1 VSIFLFSWYYIK
13 KTVIRRGTT
22 VIYLL
27 LAIISSAL
35 VSLMM
40 RLSTDKVK
48 GNIAMLVVNYFVC
61 MCLAAG
67 FAGFGSIM
75 PERSGLGQTMGL
87 GALNGVLYLASF
99 VLFQLNV
106 KKNGVV
112 LASTF
117 MKLGLL
123 VPMVLSIFLF
133 GEIPGVVQ
141 IIGFALA
148 IIAILMINLEK
159 DAGGR
164 GFKFGLVLLL
174 LCGGAADAMSKVFEE
189 VGNAELS
196 QQFLLYTFV
205 TALIL
210 CLCLMA
216 YKKQKI
222 GKNEIIY
229 GALIG
234 IPNFFSAKFL
244 LKSLESVDAVIA
256 YPTFSVATILV
267 VTLVGV
273 LAFKEKLGKR
283 QWTALCIILA
293 ALVLLNV

>member
-1 VSIFLFSWYYIK
+1 M
-13 KTVIRRGTT
+13 
-22 VIYLL
+22 IYLL

-35 VSLMM
+35 VSIVM

-48 GNIAMLVVNYFVC
+48 GNIAMLSVNYLVC

-67 FAGFGSIM
+67 FTGFGRLV
-75 PERSGLGQTMGL
+75 PESSGLGKTLGL
-87 GALNGVLYLASF
+87 GAVNGVLYLASF
-99 VLFQLNV
+99 VLFQVNV
-106 KKNGVV
+106 KRNGVV

-123 VPMVLSIFLF
+123 VPMVLSVFLF
-133 GEIPGVVQ
+133 GEMPGAVQ
-141 IIGFALA
+141 IIGFVLA
-148 IIAILMINLEK
+148 VAAILLINLEK
-159 DAGGR
+159 DDSGK
-164 GFKFGLVLLL
+164 GFKFGLVILL
-174 LCGGAADAMSKVFEE
+174 LCGGTADAMSKVFEE
-189 VGNAELS
+189 VGNTALS

-205 TALIL
+205 TALVL
-210 CLCLMA
+210 CAGLML

-222 GKNEIIY
+222 GKSELIY

-244 LKSLESVDAVIA
+244 LKSLETVDAVIA
-256 YPTFSVATILV
+256 YPTFSVATILA
-267 VTLVGV
+267 VTLAGV

-283 QWTALCIILA
+283 QWAALGIILV

>member
-1 VSIFLFSWYYIK
+1 M
-13 KTVIRRGTT
+13 
-22 VIYLL
+22 IYLL

-35 VSLMM
+35 VSLVM

-48 GNIAMLVVNYFVC
+48 GNIAMLSVNYLVC

-67 FAGFGSIM
+67 FAGFGSMI
-75 PERSGLGQTMGL
+75 PEIEGLGQTLGL
-87 GALNGVLYLASF
+87 GAVNGVLYLASF

-106 KKNGVV
+106 KRNGVV

-123 VPMVLSIFLF
+123 VPMVLSILLF
-133 GEIPGVVQ
+133 GEMPEAVQ
-141 IIGFALA
+141 VIGFVLA

-159 DAGGR
+159 DENGR
-164 GFKFGLVLLL
+164 GFKVGLILLL
-174 LCGGAADAMSKVFEE
+174 LCGGTADAMSKVFEE
-189 VGNAELS
+189 VGNAALS
-196 QQFLLYTFV
+196 QQFLLYTFA
-205 TALIL
+205 TAFIL
-210 CLCLMA
+210 CLCLMV

-222 GKNEIIY
+222 GKNELIY

-283 QWTALCIILA
+283 QWAALGIILA
-293 ALVLLNV
+293 ALVLLNI

>member
-1 VSIFLFSWYYIK
+1 M
-13 KTVIRRGTT
+13 
-22 VIYLL
+22 IYLL

-35 VSLMM
+35 VSLVM

-48 GNIAMLVVNYFVC
+48 GNIAMLVVNYIVC
-61 MCLAAG
+61 TCLAAG
-67 FAGFGSIM
+67 FAGFGELV
-75 PERSGLGQTMGL
+75 PENQGVGRTLGL
-87 GALNGVLYLASF
+87 GAVNGVLYLASF
-99 VLFQLNV
+99 VLFQMNV
-106 KKNGVV
+106 KRNGVV

-123 VPMVLSIFLF
+123 VPMVLSVFLF

-159 DAGGR
+159 DSGGK

-174 LCGGAADAMSKVFEE
+174 LCGGMADAMSKVFEE
-189 VGNAELS
+189 VGNASHS
-196 QQFLLYTFV
+196 QQFLLYTFAV
-205 TALIL
+205 AFIL
-210 CLCLMA
+210 CICFMA

-222 GKNEIIY
+222 GRGEIVF

-273 LAFKEKLGKR
+273 MAFKEKLGKR
-283 QWTALCIILA
+283 QWCALGIILA

>member
-1 VSIFLFSWYYIK
+1 M
-13 KTVIRRGTT
+13 
-22 VIYLL
+22 IYLL
-27 LAIISSAL
+27 LAIVSSAL
-35 VSLMM
+35 VSLVM
-40 RLSTDKVK
+40 RLGTDKVK
-48 GNIAMLVVNYFVC
+48 GNIAMLSVNYIVC

-67 FAGFGSIM
+67 FAGFGKLV
-75 PERSGLGQTMGL
+75 PETAGMGRTLGL
-87 GALNGVLYLASF
+87 GAVNGVLYLASF
-99 VLFQLNV
+99 VLFQVNV
-106 KKNGVV
+106 KRNGVV

-123 VPMVLSIFLF
+123 VPMVLSVFLF
-133 GEIPGVVQ
+133 GEIPGGVQ
-141 IIGFALA
+141 IIGFVLA

-159 DAGGR
+159 DGGGK
-164 GFKFGLVLLL
+164 GFKFGLILLL
-174 LCGGAADAMSKVFEE
+174 LCGGMADAMSKVFEE
-189 VGNAELS
+189 VGETALS

-205 TALIL
+205 AAFIL
-210 CLCLMA
+210 CICLMA

-222 GKNEIIY
+222 GKSEMIY
-229 GALIG
+229 GVLIG

-283 QWTALCIILA
+283 QWAALGIILA

>member
-1 VSIFLFSWYYIK
+1 M
-13 KTVIRRGTT
+13 
-22 VIYLL
+22 IYLI

-35 VSLMM
+35 VSLVM

-48 GNIAMLVVNYFVC
+48 GNIAMLVVNYIVC
-61 MCLAAG
+61 MCLAV
-67 FAGFGSIM
+67 FFTGFGELL
-75 PERSGLGQTMGL
+75 PESQGLGRTLGL
-87 GALNGVLYLASF
+87 GSVNGVLYLASF

-106 KKNGVV
+106 KRNGVV
-112 LASTF
+112 LSSTF

-123 VPMVLSIFLF
+123 VPMVLSVFLF
-133 GEIPGVVQ
+133 GEMPEVVQ
-141 IIGFALA
+141 IIGFVLA

-159 DAGGR
+159 DSGGN

-174 LCGGAADAMSKVFEE
+174 LCGGMADAMSKVFEE
-189 VGNAELS
+189 IGETAHS

-205 TALIL
+205 VAFIL
-210 CLCLMA
+210 CVCFMA

-222 GKNEIIY
+222 GKSEMVF

-244 LKSLESVDAVIA
+244 LKSLENMDAVIA

-267 VTLVGV
+267 ITLVGV
-273 LAFKEKLGKR
+273 MAFKEKLGKR
-283 QWTALCIILA
+283 QWAALGIILA
-293 ALVLLNV
+293 ALILLNV

>member
-1 VSIFLFSWYYIK
+1 M
-13 KTVIRRGTT
+13 
-22 VIYLL
+22 IYLL

-35 VSLMM
+35 VSLVM

-48 GNIAMLVVNYFVC
+48 GNIAMLVVNYIVC

-67 FAGFGSIM
+67 FAGLGELV
-75 PERSGLGQTMGL
+75 PENQGIGRTLGL
-87 GALNGVLYLASF
+87 GAVNGVLYLASF
-99 VLFQLNV
+99 VLFQMNV
-106 KKNGVV
+106 KRNGVV

-123 VPMVLSIFLF
+123 VPMVLSVFLF

-159 DAGGR
+159 DSGGK

-174 LCGGAADAMSKVFEE
+174 LCGGMADAMSKVFEE
-189 VGNAELS
+189 VGNASHS
-196 QQFLLYTFV
+196 QQFLLYTFAV
-205 TALIL
+205 AFIL
-210 CLCLMA
+210 CICFMA

-222 GKNEIIY
+222 GRGEIVF
-229 GALIG
+229 GTLIG

-273 LAFKEKLGKR
+273 MAFKEKLGKR
-283 QWTALCIILA
+283 QWCALGIILA
-293 ALVLLNV
+293 ALVLLNI